1 MSFGHLVCMELTIIS
16 LTTQLI
22 NMQLED
28 RTPNI
33 KKNEDGSFD
42 IYIQHE
48 SPGAERE
55 DNWLPCPE
63 KEFYMI
69 LRAYGPDESII
80 EQTCNLP
87 VIEVVK

>member
-1 MSFGHLVCMELTIIS
+1 MTIIS

-69 LRAYGPDESII
+69 LRAYGPD
-80 EQTCNLP
+80 
-87 VIEVVK
+87 